1 MLMISDTEHRG
12 DEHMILVTGGLGF
25 IGSHTTRALLDVG
38 EDCIVTQHHKTDVP
52 DFLRAEVGT
61 RVIVEPLDITDSEA
75 LASVGRRH
83 SITGIVHFADSA
95 SVQVINTLRNAAP
108 LRFSGLLLGLG
119 NTLDAAEEWGVR
131 RITIASTVGVYG
143 GVGAGPWREDMNLPM
158 ASGHGIPAMKKITEV
173 LANFAAGQSGLPVIC
188 VRPSSIWGPG
198 GRSSSLFSALPA
210 FVHAAARP
218 DGRTTDY
225 TNVFAEDGGDL
236 CYVKD
241 CARAIA
247 LLHVA
252 PTLSHST
259 YNIGG
264 GRTFTN
270 AEVVASIRRYAPD
283 FDATLS
289 AGSSTQAVLVDAFM
303 DLGRLQE
310 DTGYGAE
317 YGLDKGIVD
326 YLGWL
331 RTGHE
336 L

>member
-1 MLMISDTEHRG
+1 
-12 DEHMILVTGGLGF
+12 MILVTGGLGF

-38 EDCIVTQHHKTDVP
+38 EECLVTQHHKSDVP
-52 DFLRAEVGT
+52 EFLRAEIGT
-61 RVIVEPLDITDSEA
+61 RVIVEPLDITDRQA
-75 LASVGRRH
+75 LGAIGRRH
-83 SITGIVHFADSA
+83 SITGIVHFADTA
-95 SVQVINTLRNAAP
+95 VARVINTLRNATP
-108 LRFSGLLLGLG
+108 LRFSGLFVGLG
-119 NTLDAAEEWGVR
+119 NILDVAEEWGVR

-143 GVGAGPWREDMNLPM
+143 GIGAGPWREDMNLPM

-188 VRPSSIWGPG
+188 VRPSFIWGPG
-198 GRSSSLFSALPA
+198 GRSSSPFSALPA
-210 FVHAAARP
+210 FVHAAALP
-218 DGRTTDY
+218 DGRATDF
-225 TNVFAEDGGDL
+225 THVFAEDRGDL

-241 CARAIA
+241 CAKAIA

-252 PTLSHST
+252 PTLGHST

-264 GRTFTN
+264 GRTYTN
-270 AEVVASIRRYAPD
+270 AEVVASIRRLAPR

-289 AGSSTQAVLVDAFM
+289 AGSSTQEAQVDAFM

-310 DTGYGAE
+310 DTGYRAD
-317 YGLDKGIVD
+317 YGLDGGVAD

-331 RTGHE
+331 RAGHE